1 MNECSSYKCSSSSEK
16 ESSLCAGYRWPAKIQ
31 PSWSQNDG
39 RVYRMSH
46 SCKSAFSSLLNLVV
60 LPIIYLFY
68 FTVPIPK
75 PCKVEKCIGSNC
87 CLIQK
92 PASLLH
98 KLARHFLITVCW
110 LVDYPSHYCQSLGI
124 MHASRLAVSRG
135 LKPRSYNLGDH
146 LRVIHL

>member
-1 MNECSSYKCSSSSEK
+1 MNVQAISALVLQKKDLHCVLDTDDQQKY
-16 ESSLCAGYRWPAKIQ
+16 SLAGPRMMVASIIWATPATQ
-31 PSWSQNDG
+31 PL
-39 RVYRMSH
+39 
-46 SCKSAFSSLLNLVV
+46 SSLLNLVV

-92 PASLLH
+92 PVSLLH
-98 KLARHFLITVCW
+98 KLAQHFLITVCW

-124 MHASRLAVSRG
+124 IHASRQAVSRG